1 MTPVEIATAALTAP
15 EWVAYSAWSERDV
28 IRRYGNA
35 SRDGFLN
42 GFREGVV
49 HAGPSWLTITDAQRL
64 EHIEACSV
72 CLFCEG
78 GRAWG
83 RCSSCGDVKEA
94 LPPEGLSRCCGSVV
108 SLAVEV
114 S

>member
-1 MTPVEIATAALTAP
+1 MTPAEIATAALTAP
-15 EWVAYSAWSERDV
+15 EWVAYVAWSERDV

-64 EHIEACSV
+64 EHIQECRFTCV
-72 CLFCEG
+72 FCEG
-78 GRAWG
+78 SRGFG
-83 RCSSCGDVKEA
+83 VCSGCGDTKEA
-94 LPPEGLSRCCGSVV
+94 MPPLGESACCGSPVPMT
-108 SLAVEV
+108 EV